1 MVNTIIHILILSAFI
16 FPDFAASK
24 ERYSVKHIPAQ
35 LLPAD
40 AVIRNHT
47 IDFEITDAK
56 KAILK
61 VTYAV
66 TIFSRE
72 ERYLGKLVVPYNKY
86 ISIEDL
92 EGILFDAEGKEIR
105 EIENADIKDFSAVDD
120 YTLHDDSRIRYADL
134 VHDVFP
140 YTVEYIYEIEFNGYL
155 NFPAWYSQ
163 TNINP
168 VEHTAFR
175 VTTPRQYFL
184 RYWTNNDTVL
194 PIKTESG
201 RQTIYEWEATN
212 LPKLSQD
219 AVEGDL
225 YDVSTIVKI
234 APSDFEI
241 EDIKGDMSTWKSF
254 GNWFYHLKDQRSALP
269 PSAVNDV
276 QEIMKA
282 SPSKRETVKK
292 LYEYMQSRTR
302 YISVQLG
309 IGGWQP
315 FDASYVHNRGYG
327 DCKALTN
334 YMESLLRQAEI
345 PSFPVL
351 INSGTDRFPMI
362 TEFPSN
368 QFNHVILCVPMERD
382 SVWLECTSQSKPF
395 GQLGYATENRNALL
409 ISPDGGVIVR
419 TPATGSDDNLQI
431 RTGKIFIQSGG
442 TAVVNISTRFYG
454 NRHSETQS
462 TLIQATPEEREYW
475 VKDQFTAPNISL
487 HSFSIQGLENRTPE
501 IITDVSASL
510 LRYSSVSNDRIF
522 FHPSIISRRTY
533 VPPPVVKRL
542 SPVRFSYPYKYI
554 DSLWYTLPA
563 HYIPETIPPAL
574 SVQTTFGSY
583 SSKSISFGDT
593 AILYIRMTEMNMNS
607 IPAERYQEYRTFV
620 ADIVKSD
627 RAQIV
632 LRKK

>member
-1 MVNTIIHILILSAFI
+1 MVNTIVHCLLVGVLC
-16 FPDFAASK
+16 FPDAMAGTEK
-24 ERYSVKHIPAQ
+24 YSVKNIPAQ

-40 AVIRNHT
+40 AVIRDYS
-47 IDFEITDAK
+47 IEFEIYSPK
-56 KAILK
+56 KAIQK

-66 TIFSRE
+66 TIFTKE
-72 ERYLGKLVVPYNKY
+72 ERHRANLVLPYNKF
-86 ISIEDL
+86 ITIDDL
-92 EGILFDAEGKEIR
+92 EGTLFDKQGREIR
-105 EIENADIKDFSAVDD
+105 DIRKAEIKDYSAIDD
-120 YTLHDDSRIRYADL
+120 YTLHDDSRVRYIAV

-140 YTVEYIYEIEFNGYL
+140 YTVEYTYEIEYNGYL
-155 NFPAWYSQ
+155 NFPAWYSRE
-163 TNINP
+163 NINP
-168 VEHTAFR
+168 VERTVFR
-175 VTTPRQYFL
+175 VTTPSKYLL
-184 RYWTNNDTVL
+184 RYWTNKDSIRPVTV
-194 PIKTESG
+194 ESG
-201 RQTIYEWEATN
+201 RKASYIWEAAN
-212 LPKLSQD
+212 LPKLSRD
-219 AVEGDL
+219 AVDEDL
-225 YDVSTIVKI
+225 YDVSTIVRI

-241 EDIKGDMSTWKSF
+241 ENVKGDMSSWKDF
-254 GNWFYHLKDQRSALP
+254 GGWFYKLKDKRSSLP
-269 PSAVNDV
+269 ASAVFDI
-276 QEIMKA
+276 QEIVKA

-292 LYEYMQSRTR
+292 IYEYMQSRTR

-334 YMESLLRQAEI
+334 YMESLLRLAEI

-382 SVWLECTSQSKPF
+382 SVWLECTNQSKPF
-395 GQLGYATENRNALL
+395 GRLGYTTENRNALL
-409 ISPDGGVIVR
+409 ISYDGGFIVR

-431 RTGKIFIQSGG
+431 RTGKIYIQSTG

-454 NRHSETQS
+454 NRHNETQS
-462 TLIQATPEEREYW
+462 TLIQATPEERENW
-475 VKDQFTAPNISL
+475 VKEQFTAPNISL
-487 HSFSIQGLENRTPE
+487 HSFSIQGLENRSPE
-501 IITDVSASL
+501 IVTDISASL

-533 VPPPVVKRL
+533 IPPPVDKRL
-542 SPVRFSYPYKYI
+542 SPVRFPYPYKNI
-554 DSLWYTLPA
+554 DSLWYTLPS

-574 SVQTTFGSY
+574 NVQTTFGSY
-583 SSKSISFGDT
+583 SSKSISLGDT
-593 AILYIRMTEMNMNS
+593 AVLYIRMTEMNMNS
-607 IPAERYQEYRTFV
+607 IPAERYQEYRSFI
-620 ADIVKSD
+620 ADIVRSD